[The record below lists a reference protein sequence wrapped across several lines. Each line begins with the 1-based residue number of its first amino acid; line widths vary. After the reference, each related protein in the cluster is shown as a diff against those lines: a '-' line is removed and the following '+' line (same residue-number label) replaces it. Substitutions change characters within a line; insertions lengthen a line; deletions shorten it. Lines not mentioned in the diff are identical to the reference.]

1 MRSML
6 QNDLGS
12 YVQDAIRA
20 GAASS
25 AAGLQKVLEIQRDWI
40 LNKAAGISENFD
52 YSYGASPFYTPPLP
66 LPISPTFFL
75 SHSTILHYHTS
86 LPHFIIILHYSIF
99 HRLLLRSR
107 TGLTSRLHHRL

>member
-1 MRSML
+1 ML

-12 YVQDAIRA
+12 YVQDAISA

-52 YSYGASPFYTPPLP
+52 YSYGTSPDPLHHP
-66 LPISPTFFL
+66 Q
-75 SHSTILHYHTS
+75 TIFVSLYHTS
-86 LPHFIIILHYSIF
+86 LLDYIPPTLPISYGTDI
-99 HRLLLRSR
+99 
-107 TGLTSRLHHRL
+107 

>member
-1 MRSML
+1 MRAML

-12 YVQDAIRA
+12 YVQDAISA

-52 YSYGASPFYTPPLP
+52 YSYGTYLLYIQISPLP
-66 LPISPTFFL
+66 TYPNCTP
-75 SHSTILHYHTS
+75 YHV
-86 LPHFIIILHYSIF
+86 L
-99 HRLLLRSR
+99 
-107 TGLTSRLHHRL
+107 G

>member
-1 MRSML
+1 MPPSILVADNQDLFKGGEADTMSAML

-12 YVQDAIRA
+12 YVQDAISA

-52 YSYGASPFYTPPLP
+52 YSYGTSSFYTSILP
-66 LPISPTFFL
+66 FPTHPDSKPYPVL
-75 SHSTILHYHTS
+75 
-86 LPHFIIILHYSIF
+86 
-99 HRLLLRSR
+99 
-107 TGLTSRLHHRL
+107 G

>member
-12 YVQDAIRA
+12 YVQDAISA

-52 YSYGASPFYTPPLP
+52 YSYGTSPNPLHHDHS
-66 LPISPTFFL
+66 LP
-75 SHSTILHYHTS
+75 TS
-86 LPHFIIILHYSIF
+86 LSCCFTSPY
-99 HRLLLRSR
+99 
-107 TGLTSRLHHRL
+107 LTNQIHTPLKPPIPYWADNQAPPSDMIHGTSSPSAEVQ

>member
-1 MRSML
+1 ML

-12 YVQDAIRA
+12 YVQDAISA

-52 YSYGASPFYTPPLP
+52 YSYGTSSNYTPPFPSTPVSVLSIH
-66 LPISPTFFL
+66 LSPCFKL
-75 SHSTILHYHTS
+75 A
-86 LPHFIIILHYSIF
+86 
-99 HRLLLRSR
+99 LRYR
-107 TGLTSRLHHRL
+107 NL

>member
-1 MRSML
+1 ML

-12 YVQDAIRA
+12 YVQDAISA

-52 YSYGASPFYTPPLP
+52 YSYGTSDIHTPPLP
-66 LPISPTFFL
+66 LPTSPTFFL
-75 SHSTILHYHTS
+75 SRSTILHYHTS
-86 LPHFIIILHYSIF
+86 LPHFITTLHYSIF
-99 HRLLLRSR
+99 HRQLFRSR

>member
-1 MRSML
+1 ML

-12 YVQDAIRA
+12 YVQDAISA

-52 YSYGASPFYTPPLP
+52 YSYGMSPNPLHQHHSLP
-66 LPISPTFFL
+66 LPYSFCFTLPYFTTQSYTANSSDLIL
-75 SHSTILHYHTS
+75 S
-86 LPHFIIILHYSIF
+86 
-99 HRLLLRSR
+99 
-107 TGLTSRLHHRL
+107 

>member
-1 MRSML
+1 ML

-12 YVQDAIRA
+12 YVQDAISA

-52 YSYGASPFYTPPLP
+52 YSYGTSP
-66 LPISPTFFL
+66 S
-75 SHSTILHYHTS
+75 
-86 LPHFIIILHYSIF
+86 HFIITISYLPPHSF
-99 HRLLLRSR
+99 C
-107 TGLTSRLHHRL
+107 LTLPYLSTQSYTVNLSNLVRG

>member
-1 MRSML
+1 ML

-12 YVQDAIRA
+12 YVQDAISA

-52 YSYGASPFYTPPLP
+52 YSYGTSPIP
-66 LPISPTFFL
+66 
-75 SHSTILHYHTS
+75 LHYYHLLPAPHSLCLT
-86 LPHFIIILHYSIF
+86 LPHLSTQSYTVDLSNLV
-99 HRLLLRSR
+99 R
-107 TGLTSRLHHRL
+107 G

>member
-12 YVQDAIRA
+12 YVQDAISA

-52 YSYGASPFYTPPLP
+52 YSYGMSFLHTPPLSCTALHLTWLNLP
-66 LPISPTFFL
+66 L
-75 SHSTILHYHTS
+75 STTGLT
-86 LPHFIIILHYSIF
+86 
-99 HRLLLRSR
+99 LLTLRSR
-107 TGLTSRLHHRL
+107 TGLTSRIHHRL

>member
-12 YVQDAIRA
+12 YVQDAISA

-52 YSYGASPFYTPPLP
+52 YSYGMFGIHFRITFSTPP
-66 LPISPTFFL
+66 
-75 SHSTILHYHTS
+75 HTS
-86 LPHFIIILHYSIF
+86 LLFDLV
-99 HRLLLRSR
+99 L
-107 TGLTSRLHHRL
+107 G